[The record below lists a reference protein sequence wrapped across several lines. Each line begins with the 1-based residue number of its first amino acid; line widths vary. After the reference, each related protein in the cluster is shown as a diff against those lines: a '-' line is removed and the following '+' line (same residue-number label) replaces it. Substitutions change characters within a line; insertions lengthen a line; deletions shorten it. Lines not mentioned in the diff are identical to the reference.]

1 MRIANRLRPR
11 RAAASPILHAAMEE
25 TPPVRQQYPRPGS
38 DAPGQGTGAEHVA
51 DDAELLRAGGRGD
64 QAAFAALVD
73 RHARYLFGVAHGLS
87 NNAADAEDLVQE
99 TLLAALNGKF
109 RGESAVRTWLVAIL
123 VKKAAMLRRSAGRRG
138 PHLSLAGGTSDE
150 SAPPIDVP
158 VGSGAGG
165 TEAKLD
171 LTTMLQSLSAD
182 HRAVI
187 VLRELEGM
195 SYEEMAAALNVPRG
209 TIESRL
215 HRAREE
221 LRKRYA
227 GYLTS

>member
-1 MRIANRLRPR
+1 
-11 RAAASPILHAAMEE
+11 
-25 TPPVRQQYPRPGS
+25 V
-38 DAPGQGTGAEHVA
+38 
-51 DDAELLRAGGRGD
+51 DDAELLRAVGHGD
-64 QAAFAALVD
+64 EKAFATLVD
-73 RHARYLFGVAHGLS
+73 RHAPYLFGVAHGLTGG
-87 NNAADAEDLVQE
+87 NAADAEDLVQE

-138 PHLSLAGGTSDE
+138 PHLSLAGGASDKSGSRE
-150 SAPPIDVP
+150 IEVP
-158 VGSGAGG
+158 VRSEASS

-171 LTTMLQSLSAD
+171 LTAMLQTLTPG

-195 SYEEMAAALNVPRG
+195 SYEEMAAALGVPRG
-209 TIESRL
+209 TVESRL

-227 GYLTS
+227 GYLSST

>member
-1 MRIANRLRPR
+1 
-11 RAAASPILHAAMEE
+11 
-25 TPPVRQQYPRPGS
+25 V
-38 DAPGQGTGAEHVA
+38 
-51 DDAELLRAGGRGD
+51 DDAELLRAVGRGD
-64 QAAFAALVD
+64 ETAFATLVE
-73 RHARYLFGVAHGLS
+73 RHAPYLFGVAHGLTGG
-87 NNAADAEDLVQE
+87 NAADAEDLVQE

-123 VKKAAMLRRSAGRRG
+123 VKKAAMLRRSAARRG
-138 PHLSLAGGTSDE
+138 PHLSLAGGTSDNSGSRVE
-150 SAPPIDVP
+150 IEVP
-158 VGSGAGG
+158 VPAETGG
-165 TEAKLD
+165 TEARLD
-171 LTTMLQSLSAD
+171 LTTLLQSLSPD

-187 VLRELEGM
+187 VLRELEQM

-227 GYLTS
+227 GYLTSS